1 MIIMFD
7 LNFLILVCMFLT
19 FVHITAIITHFLLIY
34 YSSIDRKKFLIQNI
48 KTLILPRSN
57 KWKK

>member
-1 MIIMFD
+1 MFD
-7 LNFLILVCMFLT
+7 LNFLIQLCIFFT
-19 FVHITAIITHFLLIY
+19 FVHITAVITHFLLIY
-34 YSSIDRKKFLIQNI
+34 YDSMNRKKILIQNI